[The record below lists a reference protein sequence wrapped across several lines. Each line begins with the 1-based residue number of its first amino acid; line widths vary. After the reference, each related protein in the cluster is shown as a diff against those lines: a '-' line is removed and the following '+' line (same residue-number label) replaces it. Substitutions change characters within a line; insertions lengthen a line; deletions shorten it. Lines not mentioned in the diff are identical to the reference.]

1 MTMIGMMDITMLNRI
16 KQMTVSLL
24 LTVIQT
30 DETSQRDIY
39 KCLRIRLPASTT
51 MITSIRFKT
60 APKLSHITA
69 NSCKL
74 SNPKLGGRNIGCDK
88 DNIDDAMV
96 KILFWGLPKPSL
108 PLFNSFLLVNLVR

>member
-1 MTMIGMMDITMLNRI
+1 MMGMLNITMLNRI

-24 LTVIQT
+24 LTIIQT

-69 NSCKL
+69 NNCKL
-74 SNPKLGGRNIGCDK
+74 SHPKFCLTYHKLLKVAVMLSAISPKAKNI
-88 DNIDDAMV
+88 N
-96 KILFWGLPKPSL
+96 FFSR
-108 PLFNSFLLVNLVR
+108 LLMMTGF

>member
-1 MTMIGMMDITMLNRI
+1 MMGMLNITMLNRI

-69 NSCKL
+69 NNCKL
-74 SNPKLGGRNIGCDK
+74 SHPKFCLTYFTTNYK
-88 DNIDDAMV
+88 
-96 KILFWGLPKPSL
+96 K
-108 PLFNSFLLVNLVR
+108 